1 MKTFQYHLKAI
12 KTIFTLF
19 SKGKFFIYF
28 IPGLLITLAFY
39 YVNSL
44 LAKLG
49 KSDITSN
56 PKQTTIIVISA
67 LEYINNQ
74 FYTFFILIVLSPVNS
89 ILSKKLDTHLTGY
102 VHSSSFTETL
112 NNILRMIF
120 VLSIILFFEFV
131 IMGVWW
137 LFALI
142 IGLDFINP
150 YLYVL
155 IAAFFYGFSFYDYN
169 LERYNRSIKG
179 SLKYGTHHIISMLIA
194 GGAFMLLKS
203 VPYIG
208 YIIAPILITMLTN
221 IVYLYSIK
229 KLPKRSNSRTNINLQ
244 TVEKTN
250 E

>member
-1 MKTFQYHLKAI
+1 MKTVQYHLKAI

-19 SKGKFFIYF
+19 SKGKFIIYF
-28 IPGLLITLAFY
+28 IPGLVLTIFFY

-49 KSDITSN
+49 KSDVTTNPNQTIT
-56 PKQTTIIVISA
+56 VVVSA

-74 FYTFFILIVLSPVNS
+74 FYTFFILIILSPVNS
-89 ILSKKLDTHLTGY
+89 ILSKKLDTHLTDY
-102 VHSSSFTETL
+102 VHTSSFSELL

-120 VLSIILFFEFV
+120 VLSITLFFEFV

-137 LFALI
+137 LFALVT
-142 IGLDFINP
+142 GLDFINP
-150 YLYVL
+150 FLYVL
-155 IAAFFYGFSFYDYN
+155 VAAFFYGFSFYDYN
-169 LERYNRSIKG
+169 LERYNRSTIG
-179 SLKYGTHHIISMLIA
+179 SLKYGTNHILSMLIA
-194 GGAFMLLKS
+194 GGAFMLLKF
-203 VPYIG
+203 VPYVG
-208 YIIAPILITMLTN
+208 YIIAPILITMLTT

-229 KLPKRSNSRTNINLQ
+229 KLPKRSNFRNNINLQ

>member
-1 MKTFQYHLKAI
+1 MKTFQYHLKAL

-19 SKGKFFIYF
+19 SKGKFIIYF
-28 IPGLLITLAFY
+28 IPGILITIIFY
-39 YVNSL
+39 SVNTL

-49 KSDITSN
+49 KSDITSTTD
-56 PKQTTIIVISA
+56 QSTTIVVSA

-89 ILSKKLDTHLTGY
+89 ILSKKLDTHLTEY
-102 VHSSSFTETL
+102 IHSTSFSEIL

-120 VLSIILFFEFV
+120 VLSITLFFEFV

-137 LFALI
+137 LFALVT
-142 IGLDFINP
+142 GLDFINSF
-150 YLYVL
+150 LYILV
-155 IAAFFYGFSFYDYN
+155 AAFFYGFSFYDYN
-169 LERYNRSIKG
+169 LERYNRSTTG
-179 SLKYGTHHIISMLIA
+179 SLKYASNHILSMLIA
-194 GGAFMLLKS
+194 GGSFMLLKL
-203 VPYIG
+203 VPFIG
-208 YIIAPILITMLTN
+208 FIIAPIVITMLTT

-229 KLPKRSNSRTNINLQ
+229 KLPKRSNRRHSINLQ